1 MTRPRVTLLG
11 DRGRSVGM
19 GHAMRLRTV
28 AAAVDAEGCDC
39 KLLLCGESGPW
50 DAILGASS
58 WESGPADISHPS
70 VVDRVL
76 SDDPSVV
83 VVDSYAIPRDSVA
96 RFEAAGARVVLIDDN
111 GEHGGF
117 PSSIIVN
124 PNAHGADIA
133 YPSVANQR
141 IVAGIEWILIRPDV
155 LALASQRDGPRSGW
169 VVAIGG
175 TDPQGLVAQVC
186 ELLPSGEPVVAAPS
200 ARGPLPP
207 SDLAGALAGAR
218 GAVIAAGST
227 VWEAVFLGT
236 PIVAVVTA
244 DNQKLVGMSLRQ
256 EFGIPVV
263 DIRVDGWRERLA
275 HSIIDLGESNLSA
288 PCPIDGR
295 GAERLSGLI
304 QEFAQRR

>member
-1 MTRPRVTLLG
+1 V
-11 DRGRSVGM
+11 
-19 GHAMRLRTV
+19 
-28 AAAVDAEGCDC
+28 
-39 KLLLCGESGPW
+39 
-50 DAILGASS
+50 
-58 WESGPADISHPS
+58 
-70 VVDRVL
+70 
-76 SDDPSVV
+76 
-83 VVDSYAIPRDSVA
+83 

-124 PNAHGADIA
+124 PNGHGADIA

-155 LALASQRDGPRSGW
+155 VALASQRDGPRSGW

-186 ELLPSGEPVVAAPS
+186 EFLPSGEPVVAAPS

-207 SDLAGALAGAR
+207 SDLAGALAAAR